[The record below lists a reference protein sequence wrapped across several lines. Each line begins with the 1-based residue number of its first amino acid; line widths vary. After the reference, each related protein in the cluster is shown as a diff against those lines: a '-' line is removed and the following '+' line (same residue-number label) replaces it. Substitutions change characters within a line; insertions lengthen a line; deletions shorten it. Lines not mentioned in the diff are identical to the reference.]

1 MKPNSDIFK
10 KLNFISEIK
19 LKDEI
24 LENSKILNF
33 KKGETIVRQGEY
45 VKVLPLVLS
54 GSIRVFQ
61 TKEDREILL
70 YYVEISQTCIMALSA
85 SFYNNKSSSQG
96 IAISDTK
103 ILAIPTPFIVRW
115 QREFSSWNNFVIRT
129 FRNRYDELL
138 ETFDSVV
145 FEHIDERVLKYLKN
159 RISKQDNSIIKIS
172 HQKLAYE
179 LGTTRVV
186 ISRILKQ
193 YELEGK
199 LLIRRAEIELL

>member
-70 YYVEISQTCIMALSA
+70 YYVEISQA
-85 SFYNNKSSSQG
+85 
-96 IAISDTK
+96 
-103 ILAIPTPFIVRW
+103 
-115 QREFSSWNNFVIRT
+115 
-129 FRNRYDELL
+129 
-138 ETFDSVV
+138 
-145 FEHIDERVLKYLKN
+145 
-159 RISKQDNSIIKIS
+159 
-172 HQKLAYE
+172 
-179 LGTTRVV
+179 
-186 ISRILKQ
+186 
-193 YELEGK
+193 
-199 LLIRRAEIELL
+199 